1 MTRSRPLAV
10 LAAAAAAITVS
21 LLPGGAAAVVGDCV
35 PQASW
40 GTLNGSYAQQVF
52 QLVNQH
58 RAARGL
64 SQLGALASLSAAA
77 DWKSL
82 HMAGY
87 GYMAHNDPAP
97 PVNRSVSDRLLAC
110 GYPATSSGWGE
121 NIAYGY
127 TSPAAVMSAWLN
139 SPGHRSNIENAT
151 YRSLGV
157 GVARAASG
165 ALYWTQEFG
174 TAAGSGGPAPPAPPP
189 PPPPTPPPPPPA
201 PPPADMQPP
210 STPTGFVVSARTQT
224 SVTLRWNAA
233 TDNRGVTGYGIYVG
247 SSRVGTVGG
256 TSATVMS
263 LGCNRMYTFSV
274 DAVDLAQNRSG
285 KATLTTMTSP
295 CSTSPPPPPPPP
307 APAPSPP
314 APPPPAPGGTDTK
327 PPIAPT
333 GLQFTATASTLTIRW
348 NASTDNVGVAGYRV
362 WRGST
367 LARITTATSTTLSR
381 LPCGTLYWISVQAYD
396 ARNNASSRAG
406 AYARTSSCQ

>member
-1 MTRSRPLAV
+1 MTRSRPFAV

-40 GTLNGSYAQQVF
+40 GTLNASYTQQVF

-64 SQLGALASLSAAA
+64 SQLGSLASLSAAA

-97 PVNRSVSDRLLAC
+97 PVARSVSDRLLAC

-127 TSPAAVMSAWLN
+127 ASPSAVMTGWLN
-139 SPGHRSNIENAT
+139 SPGHRANIENPS

-157 GVARAASG
+157 GVARAANG

-174 TAAGSGGPAPPAPPP
+174 TAAGSGGPPPPSPPPPPGPPPP
-189 PPPPTPPPPPPA
+189 PPPPT
-201 PPPADMQPP
+201 DVQPP
-210 STPTGFVVSARTQT
+210 STPTGFVVTARTQT
-224 SVTLRWNAA
+224 SVSLRWNAA

-247 SSRVGTVGG
+247 SSRVGTVAG
-256 TSATVMS
+256 TSATVTG
-263 LGCNRMYTFSV
+263 LGCNRTYTFAV
-274 DAVDLAQNRSG
+274 DAVDAAQLRSG
-285 KATLTTMTSP
+285 RAALTTVTSP
-295 CSTSPPPPPPPP
+295 CSTPPAPPPPPPP
-307 APAPSPP
+307 
-314 APPPPAPGGTDTK
+314 GGTDTM
-327 PPIAPT
+327 PPTAPS
-333 GLQFTATASTLTIRW
+333 GLQVTATTSTLTIRW
-348 NASTDNVGVAGYRV
+348 SPSTDNVGVAGYRV
-362 WRGST
+362 WRGNT
-367 LARITTATSTTLSR
+367 LARTTTSTSTVLGG

-406 AYARTSSCQ
+406 TYARTSTCL